1 MFSFPVHVFFDDAY
15 ELCDGD
21 DEEYVVNRFVK
32 QLVQIM
38 DTAARLVIYHFLLFK
53 VVPQSFNFTQLG

>member
-1 MFSFPVHVFFDDAY
+1 MFYFLSFPVHVFFDDAY

-21 DEEYVVNRFVK
+21 DEEMVVNRFVK

-38 DTAARLVIYHFLLFK
+38 DTAARSVLPTLVTRL
-53 VVPQSFNFTQLG
+53 VSFHVI